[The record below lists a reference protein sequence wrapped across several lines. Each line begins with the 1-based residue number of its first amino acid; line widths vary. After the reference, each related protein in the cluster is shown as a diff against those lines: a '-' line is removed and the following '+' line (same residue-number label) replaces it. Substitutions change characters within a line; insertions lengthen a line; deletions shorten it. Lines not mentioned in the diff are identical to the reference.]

1 VTSNPADTPRP
12 GQPGRDEEAE
22 AALASAGAAA
32 GPAAGEEAPGAPGG
46 PPAAQAPDALGD
58 PVAAEVEA
66 DPEAQGAAGAQGP
79 GPDIE
84 TVEAEGVPPEELVQD
99 DLEELRVQAAR
110 SEEYLALAQRTQADF
125 DNFRKRMQRE
135 VAAAEAR
142 GIGRLARELLPAIDN
157 LERAL
162 SAADAPGQEHHL
174 AEGVRL
180 VQAELA
186 AALARTGIE
195 GYSPRGEPFDPS
207 VHEAMAQQPVE
218 GATAGTVVE
227 VYQQGYRLNDTVLRP
242 ARVVVAA

>member
-1 VTSNPADTPRP
+1 VTSGSADTPRP
-12 GQPGRDEEAE
+12 DQAARDEEAE

-32 GPAAGEEAPGAPGG
+32 GPAAGEEAPEASDGAMAGEVEDILEEQGGAGAPGTG
-46 PPAAQAPDALGD
+46 PPA
-58 PVAAEVEA
+58 EA
-66 DPEAQGAAGAQGP
+66 
-79 GPDIE
+79 
-84 TVEAEGVPPEELVQD
+84 VEAEGVPPEELVQD
-99 DLEELRVQAAR
+99 DLEELRTRAAR

-125 DNFRKRMQRE
+125 DNFRKRMQRD

-142 GIGRLARELLPAIDN
+142 GIGKLARELLPAIDN

-162 SAADAPGQEHHL
+162 GAAEAPGQEHHL
-174 AEGVRL
+174 AEGIRL

-186 AALARTGIE
+186 AALARIGIE

-207 VHEAMAQQPVE
+207 VHEAMAQHPVE
-218 GATAGTVVE
+218 GATSGTVVE